1 MFCEDGTFQNVPYA
15 EVRGRTAIESLFAP
29 ILGSSERVVWELVSV
44 AVSESRL
51 HYERMDRF
59 WIRGEI
65 YAVECHA
72 VIEVDTERGLIRTWR
87 DYVDLG
93 RWRATLGGVL
103 DSI

>member
-15 EVRGRTAIESLFAP
+15 EVRGRADIAALFTP
-29 ILGSSERVVWELVSV
+29 ILRASERVEWELVSM
-44 AVSESRL
+44 AVSETRL
-51 HYERMDRF
+51 HYERVDRF
-59 WIRGEI
+59 WIRGVM

-72 VIEVDTERGLIRTWR
+72 VVEIDVDRGLIRTWR

-93 RWRATLGGVL
+93 KWRATLGGVL